1 MKYNNGTMFINQ
13 WGRTCKVINYDDTS
27 GFYITKD
34 ITYDG
39 RGKERY
45 TREEDIEKNIIK
57 EVF

>member
-1 MKYNNGTMFINQ
+1 MFINQ

-39 RGKERY
+39 RGRESY
-45 TREEDIEKNIIK
+45 TREEDITKNIIK